1 MNYKI
6 TFIYTRRWK
15 MKIRKKVFFRN
26 IIILVLLIAV
36 GAFSYFYYYLNS
48 LTVVGGAE
56 GYPVPGK
63 RVNVLVIGVANGLAD
78 TMMLAS
84 FNPGDKDVQI
94 YSIPRDTY
102 YERKGSNGTAQHK
115 INASY
120 GKGKAEGVVK
130 SVEGLT
136 GVPIHYYVQID
147 YNAVKS
153 IVNAVGGIKVTVP
166 QNMNYDDPADDLH
179 IHFEKGQVIS
189 DGGDI
194 VKILRYRKNNKGGGY
209 NEGDLGRIKMQQE
222 VVKLGMEKVIKGNL
236 VLNFMKLQGP
246 IQDNVKTNMT
256 PKQMMFYITKASG
269 VKSDNINLQTLPGT
283 TKNINGLSF
292 FVVNKE
298 KMRDMLTDL
307 LDGK

>member
-1 MNYKI
+1 
-6 TFIYTRRWK
+6 

-26 IIILVLLIAV
+26 LIILVLVIAASTF
-36 GAFSYFYYYLNS
+36 GYFYYFLNS
-48 LTVVGGAE
+48 LSVAGGAE

-63 RVNVLVIGVANGLAD
+63 RVNVLVLGVANGLAD
-78 TMMLAS
+78 SMMLAS

-102 YERKGSNGTAQHK
+102 YERKGSKGTAQHK

-147 YNAVKS
+147 YNAVES
-153 IVNAVGGIKVTVP
+153 IVNAVGGIKVEVP

-179 IHFEKGQVIS
+179 IHFEKGQVIK
-189 DGGDI
+189 DGDDI
-194 VKILRYRKNNKGGGY
+194 VRILRYRKNNKGGGY
-209 NEGDLGRIKMQQE
+209 AEGDLGRIKMQQE
-222 VVKLGMEKVIKGNL
+222 VVKLGIEKVIKGNL
-236 VLNFMKLQGP
+236 VLNFMKLQDP
-246 IQDNVKTNMT
+246 IKENVKTNMT
-256 PKQMMFYITKASG
+256 PKQMMFYITKAGAVQSE
-269 VKSDNINLQTLPGT
+269 NINLQTLPGT

-292 FVVNKE
+292 FVVSKE
-298 KMRDMLTDL
+298 KMQDMLKDL
-307 LDGK
+307 LTEK